1 MNEQDTPQI
10 ANEIN
15 DNVDIITD
23 DFQYYLLV
31 RDRIRRIK
39 KKTIRYGFA
48 DVIVYSLSIVEEPE
62 ST

>member
-15 DNVDIITD
+15 DNIDTITD

-39 KKTIRYGFA
+39 KTIRYGFA
-48 DVIVYSLSIVEEPE
+48 DVIVYSLSVVEEPE